1 MSLMYYLPKLI
12 KCINYVRRMKDSIQS
27 FVIETKLRNFF
38 LINAMI
44 NKVLESMID
53 NKVPATYDK

>member
-1 MSLMYYLPKLI
+1 MDICK
-12 KCINYVRRMKDSIQS
+12 
-27 FVIETKLRNFF
+27 TKLRKKN

-53 NKVPATYDK
+53 NKVPAIYDK

>member
-1 MSLMYYLPKLI
+1 MDTCK
-12 KCINYVRRMKDSIQS
+12 
-27 FVIETKLRNFF
+27 TKPRKKI

-53 NKVPATYDK
+53 NKVPAIYDK